1 MAAVTTLWDTSLASR
16 LHPRGEVLDYV
27 VDQVSQGTPV
37 RIAASAVLEIAYGLQ
52 LRAGTDSRYAALLG
66 WFARTLASD
75 AFVVVALDGRAAL
88 VAGRLRGVMPH
99 PPARRRDTRSKTMRQ
114 ASWLLD
120 MQIAATAYA
129 AGLDVATE
137 NRADFVAIS
146 DALADLFPDAPPLVV
161 VDGPF

>member
-1 MAAVTTLWDTSLASR
+1 
-16 LHPRGEVLDYV
+16 
-27 VDQVSQGTPV
+27 
-37 RIAASAVLEIAYGLQ
+37 
-52 LRAGTDSRYAALLG
+52 
-66 WFARTLASD
+66 
-75 AFVVVALDGRAAL
+75 
-88 VAGRLRGVMPH
+88 
-99 PPARRRDTRSKTMRQ
+99 MRQ